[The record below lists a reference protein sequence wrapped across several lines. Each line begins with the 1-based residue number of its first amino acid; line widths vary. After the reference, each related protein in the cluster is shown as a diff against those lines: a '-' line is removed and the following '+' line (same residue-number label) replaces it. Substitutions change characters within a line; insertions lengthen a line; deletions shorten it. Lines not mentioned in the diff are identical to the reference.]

1 VSAGG
6 ARGSFLGVDELDPL
20 TLQDWRR
27 RVFELYA
34 AIRAAPDPRVAWQ
47 RWRTE
52 RDALFARHPAT
63 PLSAE
68 MRHAFDGLPLYDY
81 DPAARVLADT
91 EPAPE
96 HTIALAGSDGAA
108 FGARRFASA
117 RFTLGEADLGLDVYW
132 LEGYAGGLFL
142 PFADATSGE
151 TTYGAGRYLLDTV
164 KGADLGTHD
173 GRLVLDFNF
182 GYNPS
187 CSYDPRWSCPLAPP
201 GNRLAVAITAGE
213 RVA

>member
-1 VSAGG
+1 MG
-6 ARGSFLGVDELDPL
+6 DLDPL

-34 AIRAAPDPRVAWQ
+34 ELRAAPDPALGWQ

-52 RDALFARHPAT
+52 RDALFAHHPAT
-63 PLSAE
+63 PLPADA
-68 MRHAFDGLPLYDY
+68 RDAFDGLPVYAY
-81 DPAARVLADT
+81 DPAARVLADA
-91 EPAPE
+91 ERAAE
-96 HTIALAGSDGAA
+96 RTITLAGSAGAT
-108 FGARRFASA
+108 FGARRFATA
-117 RFTLGEADLGLDVYW
+117 RFSLGGADLGLDLYW
-132 LEGYAGGLFL
+132 LEGYAGGLFV
-142 PFADATSGE
+142 PFADATSGA

-164 KGADLGTHD
+164 KGADLGTRD

-182 GYNPS
+182 AYNPS

-201 GNRLAVAITAGE
+201 GNRLTVAITAGE

>member
-1 VSAGG
+1 LTVEASD
-6 ARGSFLGVDELDPL
+6 SFLGVDELDPL

-34 AIRAAPDPRVAWQ
+34 AIRAAPDPRVAWR

-63 PLSAE
+63 PLPADIRDS
-68 MRHAFDGLPLYDY
+68 FDGLPLYDY
-81 DPAARVLADT
+81 DPAAHVLADT

-96 HTIALAGSDGAA
+96 HTIALAGSDGTA
-108 FGARRFASA
+108 FGARRFATA

-164 KGADLGTHD
+164 KGADLGTQD

-182 GYNPS
+182 AYNPS

>member
-1 VSAGG
+1 MG
-6 ARGSFLGVDELDPL
+6 DLDPL

-34 AIRAAPDPRVAWQ
+34 ALRAAPDPALGWQ

-52 RDALFARHPAT
+52 RDALFAHHPAT
-63 PLSAE
+63 PLPADV
-68 MRHAFDGLPLYDY
+68 RAAFGGLPLYAY
-81 DPAARVLADT
+81 DPSARVLADA
-91 EPAPE
+91 EPAAE
-96 HTIALAGSDGAA
+96 RTITLAGSAGAT
-108 FGARRFASA
+108 FGARRFATA
-117 RFTLGEADLGLDVYW
+117 RFSLGGEARGLDLYW
-132 LEGYAGGLFL
+132 LEGYAGGLFV
-142 PFADATSGE
+142 PFADATSGG

-164 KGADLGTHD
+164 KGADLGTRD

-182 GYNPS
+182 AYNPS

>member
-1 VSAGG
+1 L
-6 ARGSFLGVDELDPL
+6 LGVDELDPL

-34 AIRAAPDPRVAWQ
+34 AIRATPDPRVAWR

-63 PLSAE
+63 PLPAE
-68 MRHAFDGLPLYDY
+68 VLDAFDGLPLYDY
-81 DPAARVLADT
+81 DPAARVLADA

-96 HTIALAGSDGAA
+96 HTIALAGSDGTT
-108 FGARRFASA
+108 FGARRFATA

-182 GYNPS
+182 AYNPS

>member
-1 VSAGG
+1 L
-6 ARGSFLGVDELDPL
+6 LGVDELDPL

-34 AIRAAPDPRVAWQ
+34 AIRATPDPRIAWR

-63 PLSAE
+63 PLSPE
-68 MRHAFDGLPLYDY
+68 VRDAFDGLPLYDY
-81 DPAARVLADT
+81 DPAARVLAGT

-108 FGARRFASA
+108 FGARRFATA

-182 GYNPS
+182 AYNPS

>member
-1 VSAGG
+1 M
-6 ARGSFLGVDELDPL
+6 DELDPL

-34 AIRAAPDPRVAWQ
+34 AIRAAADPRVAWR
-47 RWRTE
+47 RWRNE

-63 PLSAE
+63 PLPADVRE
-68 MRHAFDGLPLYDY
+68 AFDGLPLYDY

-96 HTIALAGSDGAA
+96 HTIALTGSDGAA
-108 FGARRFASA
+108 FGARRFATA

-182 GYNPS
+182 AYNPS

-213 RVA
+213 QVA

>member
-1 VSAGG
+1 L
-6 ARGSFLGVDELDPL
+6 LGVDELDPL

-34 AIRAAPDPRVAWQ
+34 AIRAAPDPRVAWR

-68 MRHAFDGLPLYDY
+68 MRDAFDGLPLYDY

-108 FGARRFASA
+108 FGARRFATA

-182 GYNPS
+182 AYNPS